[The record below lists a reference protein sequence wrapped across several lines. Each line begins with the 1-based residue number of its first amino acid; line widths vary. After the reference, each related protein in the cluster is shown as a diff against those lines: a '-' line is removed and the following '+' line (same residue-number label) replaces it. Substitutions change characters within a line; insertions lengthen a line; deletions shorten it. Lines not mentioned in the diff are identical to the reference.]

1 MEEES
6 KKKKKSSTKKPTNQQ
21 TKKTKSTKAKSQAP
35 KISLQELALLNQN
48 PGIVLQSTQRT
59 VTICLWKKML
69 ITPNHNQIGNHF
81 TLSTY

>member
-1 MEEES
+1 MMKEES
-6 KKKKKSSTKKPTNQQ
+6 KKKKEKERNKKN
-21 TKKTKSTKAKSQAP
+21 KSTKTKSQAP
-35 KISLQELALLNQN
+35 KISLQELVLLNQN
-48 PGIVLQSTQRT
+48 PGIVLLSTQRT